1 MLNVVRCTY
10 GRTVVSPNF
19 FGLMGFYYLS
29 HKLQCYTGI
38 SGPVKS
44 RNNTREK
51 ISYFFMCVDKANQLL
66 IRRSPFLTQVR
77 TQFILRDNLF
87 MVPHKRAMLT
97 STERSH
103 RNLED
108 RKSTNVKLLLT
119 FSTRRELSVEFL
131 GLKRFVTGQVVLI
144 RALFAMR
151 MFLDEF

>member
-19 FGLMGFYYLS
+19 FGLMGFYYLL

-66 IRRSPFLTQVR
+66 IRRSPFLTQKR
-77 TQFILRDNLF
+77 TGPNAIYSQRQSLHGSTQKSDVNL
-87 MVPHKRAMLT
+87 
-97 STERSH
+97 
-103 RNLED
+103 D
-108 RKSTNVKLLLT
+108 
-119 FSTRRELSVEFL
+119 
-131 GLKRFVTGQVVLI
+131 
-144 RALFAMR
+144 
-151 MFLDEF
+151 